1 MKTVAK
7 DGTQVDGND
16 RRRAAPAVDAARLQI
31 FGPEAAVLVR
41 PIIDLA
47 FIQSGIR
54 EEEFLPSRP

>member
-1 MKTVAK
+1 MKTLAR
-7 DGTQVDGND
+7 DATELDGND
-16 RRRAAPAVDAARLQI
+16 RRRAAQAVDAARLQI

-47 FIQSGIR
+47 VIQSGIR